1 MRRFG
6 LALGAIALTATAM
19 VVGLVSATAAPDAP
33 GEAAPAGG
41 GSDDEALVERG
52 RELFLTGCSSCHGTD
67 GGGTDVA
74 PGLVGVGAASADFQ
88 LSTGR
93 MPNTEPNRQAVP
105 KPPAYDQDQI
115 DALVA
120 YVASL
125 GDGPPIP
132 DVDDPPGD
140 LVRGGRLFT
149 LNCAACHSSAGN
161 GGALSSGRNAPTV
174 HGATRVEVAEAIRTG
189 PGPMPVFGPETLS
202 DEQVNSIVE
211 YVHYLRDP
219 EDPGGLNLGL
229 VGPITEGLV
238 ALLFGLV
245 VLAFVCKWIE
255 PKEPAE

>member
-6 LALGAIALTATAM
+6 LAFGVIALTAAAL
-19 VVGLVSATAAPDAP
+19 VVGLVSAGAAPRSPRQAVAFP
-33 GEAAPAGG
+33 NGG
-41 GSDDEALVERG
+41 GDGGLVERG
-52 RELFLTGCSSCHGTD
+52 HELFLTGCSSCHGVD
-67 GGGTDVA
+67 GEGTDQA

-105 KPPAYDQDQI
+105 KPPAYDREEI

-125 GDGPPIP
+125 GDGPAIP
-132 DVDDPPGD
+132 DIDDPPGD
-140 LVRGGRLFT
+140 LVGGGRLFT

-161 GGALSSGRNAPTV
+161 GGALSSGRNAPTL
-174 HGATRVEVAEAIRTG
+174 HGATRVQVAEAIRTG

-202 DEQVNSIVE
+202 DKQVNSIVE

-219 EDPGGLNLGL
+219 EDPGGLDLGL

-255 PKEPAE
+255 PKEQEE